1 MPEQS
6 NDVPPAL
13 YPELVA
19 SGGLAEALAREAVR
33 RGRRTGPPEPVEGY
47 GPAVAACWAHGEA
60 RFAVYAADAD
70 VREFRI
76 EISGD
81 SGRQTVYRWWSNK
94 AEVLYE
100 ASAIDARHEL
110 SVPAGDGPRR
120 GLKAYLDALVA
131 FLSRSHAGAAY
142 RALMGEAQHDAD
154 VAALLASRDILGES
168 AAAVVEEARKASGTT
183 LSQEQATALLIGP
196 PFFHILTGRSADA
209 IDTEQLAHQF
219 LRALNRPGT

>member
-1 MPEQS
+1 MV
-6 NDVPPAL
+6 DG
-13 YPELVA
+13 
-19 SGGLAEALAREAVR
+19 SG
-33 RGRRTGPPEPVEGY
+33 RGRPRSESARAAVLHAVDDLLVEVG
-47 GPAVAACWAHGEA
+47 
-60 RFAVYAADAD
+60 YAALTMKGIAERAG
-70 VREFRI
+70 V
-76 EISGD
+76 
-81 SGRQTVYRWWSNK
+81 GRQTVYRWWSNK

-110 SVPAGDGPRR
+110 SVPAGDDPRE

-168 AAAVVEEARKASGTT
+168 AAAVVEEARRASGTT

-209 IDTEQLAHQF
+209 IDTEQLADQF
-219 LRALNRPGT
+219 VRALNPPGT